1 MFSQNG
7 KVWADKYSARA
18 GHSEHQTGL
27 AIDITSKSVNNQ
39 LSEKFGST
47 PEGKWLAKNA
57 HRFGFILRYPKGRIL
72 KSDFNMNH
80 GTLDMLELKVATK
93 SIKKDGYTKSIF

>member
-1 MFSQNG
+1 MQLLNLKGYKLVARTDIIIIQTQRTLYSRYVSQNG
-7 KVWADKYSARA
+7 KVWADNYSARA
-18 GHSEHQTGL
+18 GHSEHQTGF

-57 HRFGFILRYPKGRIL
+57 HRFGFILSIKR
-72 KSDFNMNH
+72 
-80 GTLDMLELKVATK
+80 K
-93 SIKKDGYTKSIF
+93 SI